1 MQQLRKPGRR
11 RGKEGEQRPQNALW
25 RRRGPASLPLAKSR
39 SGGVQDRRRCRTPCF
54 SAGHGRQARIKVCPS
69 RKLAVMKTLL
79 TVVASAL
86 LLSACA
92 QGGGGSGAGTG
103 SITMYGTIDEGITV
117 RK

>member
-1 MQQLRKPGRR
+1 
-11 RGKEGEQRPQNALW
+11 
-25 RRRGPASLPLAKSR
+25 
-39 SGGVQDRRRCRTPCF
+39 
-54 SAGHGRQARIKVCPS
+54 
-69 RKLAVMKTLL
+69 MKTLL

-92 QGGGGSGAGTG
+92 QGGGGSGSGTG